1 MCQQNSYQIF
11 DRSPISAVTIK
22 VKISPYCSRNS
33 TIMKHFKNYN
43 CSQSMYDVNDFILP
57 ATENSAISITTRVT
71 EVEHILGPCNRRRRV
86 NQGNEYSF
94 PNATVKHNCDVK
106 SRCILPPLI
115 RDKDENLTRTKL
127 CWSKIPNV
135 TIRENYQ
142 ALDYILFIKNYVEFP
157 LLRVVRYNLASSF
170 NAKTYPE
177 DCEYD
182 PDHNKLCPKFRI
194 SKILD
199 IIEKNP
205 EEYERMFTLGS
216 LIEIKII
223 WKCNLDWRV
232 DFCEPQYEF
241 KRLDFL
247 PYQNNPYEPG
257 SNFLTSKHFFEPNN
271 NYLHRL
277 HTTIYNLHIIVSVTG
292 EVGRFDLFTTT
303 TSIGSFL
310 GIFGTGTIVCD
321 LIAAFFT
328 NFKRVKYDS

>member
-142 ALDYILFIKNYVEFP
+142 ALDYILFIK
-157 LLRVVRYNLASSF
+157 
-170 NAKTYPE
+170 
-177 DCEYD
+177 
-182 PDHNKLCPKFRI
+182 
-194 SKILD
+194 
-199 IIEKNP
+199 KNV
-205 EEYERMFTLGS
+205 F
-216 LIEIKII
+216 
-223 WKCNLDWRV
+223 
-232 DFCEPQYEF
+232 
-241 KRLDFL
+241 
-247 PYQNNPYEPG
+247 
-257 SNFLTSKHFFEPNN
+257 
-271 NYLHRL
+271 
-277 HTTIYNLHIIVSVTG
+277 
-292 EVGRFDLFTTT
+292 
-303 TSIGSFL
+303 
-310 GIFGTGTIVCD
+310 IFI
-321 LIAAFFT
+321 
-328 NFKRVKYDS
+328 N